1 MRLVQISLFAL
12 SAIIVTGAAV
22 RLTGSGLGCSDWP
35 TCEEGELIAELEFH
49 AMVEFV
55 NRLITGLVSV
65 AVVVAVLGSLLRR
78 PRRRDLTVWSWSLVA
93 GVVVQ
98 IIVGAFVTLTELR
111 YSVVALHFLISM
123 VLVWAAMVLWKRA
136 TDPEIELD
144 DGTAVRAGRRVWSR
158 EGKALAALGSLVL
171 FSGAMVTSAGAHTG
185 AREGHDNT
193 PIYIER
199 LPIAL
204 RPLVQTHSVLV
215 WLLCATTL
223 VCVVRAT
230 RRRVAANEARELLV
244 AVVAQGALGYVQYF
258 SDVPALLVGFHVAG
272 ATIVWILALRL
283 AFATAE
289 VVSADPIASAAPRS
303 VSTAS

>member
-35 TCEEGELIAELEFH
+35 TCEQGEFVAEVEFH

-55 NRLITGLVSV
+55 NRLITGLVSAAV
-65 AVVVAVLGSLLRR
+65 AVAVLGSLRRR
-78 PRRRDLTVWSWSLVA
+78 PRRRDLIAWSWSLVV

-98 IIVGAFVTLTELR
+98 IVVGALVTLSELR

-123 VLVWAAMVLWKRA
+123 VLVWAAMVLWKRS
-136 TDPEIELD
+136 TDPEIDLG
-144 DGTAVRAGRRVWSR
+144 DGTAVLASRRVWSA
-158 EGKALAALGSLVL
+158 EGKALAVLGALVL

-204 RPLVQTHSVLV
+204 RPLVQTHSILV

-223 VCVVRAT
+223 VCVYRAAK
-230 RRRVAANEARELLV
+230 RRVASNEARELLV

-283 AFATAE
+283 AFANAE
-289 VVSADPIASAAPRS
+289 VVAAAPTGTVAEHS